1 MMQESIMED
10 LDRAW
15 EESRKGKGQSS
26 RSFSLTQ
33 GFRHSTPRARMI
45 LVTSIL
51 WDSDLGIR

>member
-1 MMQESIMED
+1 MQESIMED

-33 GFRHSTPRARMI
+33 GFCHSSARARMV

-51 WDSDLGIR
+51 WGGDLGIQ